1 MRVVLQRVKHASVQ
15 VDGAVIGEI
24 GQGFLIL
31 LGVSDR
37 DDEKTADQMAD
48 KICRLRIFEDENG
61 KTNRSLADV
70 GGSVLVVSQ
79 FTLYADCRKGNRPGF
94 TGAGSPEEANIIPV
108 YTLQGPCR
116 ACGARGIRRRYEGGA
131 FKRRS
136 LYVNAG
142 QRGAVHEG
150 RQEVRQAGSS
160 NEMEERK

>member
-48 KICRLRIFEDENG
+48 KFCRLRIFEDENG

-94 TGAGSPEEANIIPV
+94 TGAGSPEEANRLYEYFTERCKAHVGHVEHGEFGADMKVELLNDGPF
-108 YTLQGPCR
+108 TLMLD
-116 ACGARGIRRRYEGGA
+116 
-131 FKRRS
+131 S
-136 LYVNAG
+136 
-142 QRGAVHEG
+142 
-150 RQEVRQAGSS
+150 
-160 NEMEERK
+160 EELFAKGDKK